1 MSAGRSNVEAN
12 SSKDVNVWA
21 SYFSRAVLNWESF
34 NLTASIRRDGSSNF
48 AKNKKYGIF
57 PAISASYNLADANF
71 FKEKLAFFS
80 EFKPRVGYGVTGN
93 SEIGSNAFA
102 IYSTGVPN
110 DNFYANYIFGTTEN
124 VGVFRQQL
132 NNDELTWE
140 TVKSYNLGLDFAIL
154 KNRVDG
160 TFDYFDKKIE
170 DLLSFMPLPTHF
182 PVQTVA
188 ANVGKTRTTGW
199 EFSVNTKNVVSR
211 EGFNWGSNVTL
222 AH

>member
-110 DNFYANYIFGTTEN
+110 DNRSEE
-124 VGVFRQQL
+124 R
-132 NNDELTWE
+132 
-140 TVKSYNLGLDFAIL
+140 
-154 KNRVDG
+154 R
-160 TFDYFDKKIE
+160 
-170 DLLSFMPLPTHF
+170 
-182 PVQTVA
+182 
-188 ANVGKTRTTGW
+188 VGKECVSTCRYRWSTYHYKKKETRHR
-199 EFSVNTKNVVSR
+199 K
-211 EGFNWGSNVTL
+211 
-222 AH
+222 